1 MFLVTVRPHE
11 GWPEARDGVVIPGLH
26 EVPRAGDEP
35 VSIVSL
41 DNGEIHCVPSSALV
55 SRVEEE

>member
-11 GWPEARDGVVIPGLH
+11 GWPEARDGVVLH

-55 SRVEEE
+55 PRVEEE

>member
-1 MFLVTVRPHE
+1 MHMVTVRPHE

-26 EVPRAGDEP
+26 EVPRSGEEP

-41 DNGEIHCVPSSALV
+41 DNGEIHCVPSSTLV
-55 SRVEEE
+55 SRDDEE